1 MEKRAGREEE
11 KTKKEE
17 GMTLLD
23 VVTALNTLLWIQFL
37 VACGCVLLGQ
47 FISFER
53 CFFILSGLIFALNAI
68 ATMQLEARIRK
79 EEEHE

>member
-1 MEKRAGREEE
+1 MEKRTGREKEKKTEE
-11 KTKKEE
+11 S
-17 GMTLLD
+17 MTLLD
-23 VVTALNTLLWIQFL
+23 VVIALNTLLWIQFL

-53 CFFILSGLIFALNAI
+53 CFFVLSGLIFALNAI